1 MFDPQK
7 SYPYPVLRP
16 QSDDYPKAEFE
27 VTLNVE
33 RIQDTT
39 AFTVE
44 ADFMLSDPD
53 LLKLVERGSARY
65 VLQVRSPKTYYR
77 AAFSASQNRIKEDF
91 QHGLVEGR
99 TEFSP
104 FLVAT
109 DYLHAFYASGWHD
122 DYEGMSFDIPT
133 GSVLAVDRHV
143 EYTIDTSEETPLGSI
158 FKLFETNRLSDGMW
172 GIDHGTDRVRIE
184 MSPQDY
190 TRFKAARE
198 NVNNRDEASYIMNSI
213 YLPALIWLLQ
223 EGDNGGD
230 ELNDRR
236 WFRAVNARLEKEN
249 RPLLGTESNRVID
262 AQHLLDY
269 PFAKFLSC
277 IEQDAP
283 L

>member
-53 LLKLVERGSARY
+53 LLKLVEQGSARY

-91 QHGLVEGR
+91 EHGLVEGR

-109 DYLHAFYASGWHD
+109 DDIHAFRASGWHE
-122 DYEGMSFDIPT
+122 DYDGMRFDIAT
-133 GSVLAVDRHV
+133 GSVLAVDQHV
-143 EYTIDTSEETPLGSI
+143 EYTIDTTEELRLGSI
-158 FKLFETNRLSDGMW
+158 FELVETNKLSDGMW
-172 GIDHGTDRVRIE
+172 RIDHANDRVRIE
-184 MSPQDY
+184 LSPPDY
-190 TRFKAARE
+190 ARFTAARE
-198 NVNNRDEASYIMNSI
+198 NVNNQPESAYIMNSV
-213 YLPALIWLLQ
+213 YLPALIYLLQ
-223 EGDNGGD
+223 DSDKDGD
-230 ELNDRR
+230 ELSDRR
-236 WFRAVNARLEKEN
+236 WFRAVNARLEEKKL
-249 RPLLGTESNRVID
+249 PLLGNESNRVID

-269 PFAKFLSC
+269 PFTKLPLLG
-277 IEQDAP
+277 EQDVT

>member
-53 LLKLVERGSARY
+53 LLKLVEQGSARY

-91 QHGLVEGR
+91 EHSLVEGR

-109 DYLHAFYASGWHD
+109 DSIHAFCASGWHD

-133 GSVLAVDRHV
+133 GSVLAVDQHV
-143 EYTIDTSEETPLGSI
+143 EYTIDTTEEKPLGSI
-158 FKLFETNRLSDGMW
+158 FVLGEANRISDGMW
-172 GIDHGTDRVRIE
+172 RIDHANDLVRIE
-184 MSPQDY
+184 MSPQDCA
-190 TRFKAARE
+190 RFKVARE
-198 NVNNRDEASYIMNSI
+198 SANNRPEAAYIMNSI
-213 YLPALIWLLQ
+213 YLPALIWLLA
-223 EGDNGGD
+223 EGDKDNE
-230 ELNDRR
+230 ELSDRR
-236 WFRAVNARLEKEN
+236 WFRALDACLSRKGL
-249 RPLLGTESNRVID
+249 PLLGMKSDRVKD
-262 AQHLLDY
+262 AQQLLEY
-269 PFAKFLSC
+269 PFHGLPLLG
-277 IEQDAP
+277 EQDVT

>member
-16 QSDDYPKAEFE
+16 QSDDYPEAEFE
-27 VTLNVE
+27 VTVNVE
-33 RIQDTT
+33 RIEQTT
-39 AFTVE
+39 AFAVE

-53 LLKLVERGSARY
+53 LLKLIDQGSAHY

-77 AAFSASQNRIKEDF
+77 AAFSTSQNRIKEDF
-91 QHGLVEGR
+91 PHGLIEGR

-109 DYLHAFYASGWHD
+109 DSIHAFCASGWHD

-133 GSVLAVDRHV
+133 GSVLAVDQHV
-143 EYTIDTSEETPLGSI
+143 EYTIDTTEEKPLGSI
-158 FKLFETNRLSDGMW
+158 FVLVEANRISDGMW
-172 GIDHGTDRVRIE
+172 RIDHANDRVRIE
-184 MSPQDY
+184 LSPQDY
-190 TRFKAARE
+190 ARFVEARE
-198 NVNNRDEASYIMNSI
+198 NVNNHAYIMNSV

-223 EGDNGGD
+223 ESDKDSD
-230 ELNDRR
+230 ELSEKR
-236 WFRAVNARLEKEN
+236 WFRAVNARLDATN
-249 RPLLGTESNRVID
+249 LPLLGSESNRVID

-269 PFAKFLSC
+269 PFTKLPFLC
-277 IEQDAP
+277 EQDVT

>member
-7 SYPYPVLRP
+7 SYLYPVLRP
-16 QSDDYPKAEFE
+16 QSDDYSKADFE
-27 VTLNVE
+27 VTVNVE

-53 LLKLVERGSARY
+53 LLKLVGQGSARY

-77 AAFSASQNRIKEDF
+77 TAFSASQNRIREEF
-91 QHGLVEGR
+91 SHGLIAGR

-109 DYLHAFYASGWHD
+109 DYIHAFCASGWHD

-133 GSVLAVDRHV
+133 GSVLAVDQHV
-143 EYTIDTSEETPLGSI
+143 EFTIDTTEEKPLGSI
-158 FKLFETNRLSDGMW
+158 FELVEANRISDGIW
-172 GIDHGTDRVRIE
+172 KIDHTNDRVRIDL
-184 MSPQDY
+184 SHQDY
-190 TRFKAARE
+190 ARFTAARE
-198 NVNNRDEASYIMNSI
+198 NVSNADYIMNSV

-223 EGDNGGD
+223 EGDRGSD

-236 WFRAVNARLEKEN
+236 WFRALNARLEEIN
-249 RPLLGTESNRVID
+249 SPLLGSESNRVID
-262 AQHLLDY
+262 AQHLLEC
-269 PFAKFLSC
+269 PFMKLPFLGD
-277 IEQDAP
+277 QDVA

>member
-27 VTLNVE
+27 VTVNVE

-53 LLKLVERGSARY
+53 LLKLVEQRRARY
-65 VLQVRSPKTYYR
+65 VLLVRSPKTYYR
-77 AAFSASQNRIKEDF
+77 TAFSTSQNRIKEEF
-91 QHGLVEGR
+91 PHGLIAGR

-133 GSVLAVDRHV
+133 GSVLAVDQHV
-143 EYTIDTSEETPLGSI
+143 EYTIDTTEEKPLGSI
-158 FKLFETNRLSDGMW
+158 FELVEANKLSDGMW
-172 GIDHGTDRVRIE
+172 RIDHASDRVRIE
-184 MSPQDY
+184 LSPQDY
-190 TRFKAARE
+190 ARFKVARE
-198 NVNNRDEASYIMNSI
+198 NMNNRPESAYIMNSV

-223 EGDNGGD
+223 ESDKDSD
-230 ELNDRR
+230 ELGEKR
-236 WFRAVNARLEKEN
+236 WFRAVNARLDATN
-249 RPLLGTESNRVID
+249 LPLLGSESNRVID
-262 AQHLLDY
+262 SQILLDY
-269 PFAKFLSC
+269 PFEKFLSC
-277 IEQDAP
+277 IEQDAT